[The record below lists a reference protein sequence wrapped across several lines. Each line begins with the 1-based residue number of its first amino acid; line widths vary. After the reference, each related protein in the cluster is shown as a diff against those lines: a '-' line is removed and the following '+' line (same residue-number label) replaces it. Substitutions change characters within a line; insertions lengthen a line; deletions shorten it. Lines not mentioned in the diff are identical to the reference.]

1 MTNFSEILQKNL
13 YGVIATQDGKKV
25 KTRVFQYLFT
35 VNNKFYFGTTNN
47 KPVYEQLQ
55 ANPYV
60 SYCTFS
66 SDFSPVLSLNGKA
79 VFVNDMKLKTRAMDD
94 YPAIKDLY
102 KSPDNPIFEIF
113 YIDVDE
119 IVTFSFQDGQ
129 KIYTFDK

>member
-1 MTNFSEILQKNL
+1 
-13 YGVIATQDGKKV
+13 
-25 KTRVFQYLFT
+25 
-35 VNNKFYFGTTNN
+35 
-47 KPVYEQLQ
+47 
-55 ANPYV
+55 
-60 SYCTFS
+60 
-66 SDFSPVLSLNGKA
+66 
-79 VFVNDMKLKTRAMDD
+79 MKLKTRAMDD